1 MIKEEITKP
10 QETSTDPTIMALLD
24 NEQHQKIN
32 AHAQAG
38 VVVDLP
44 MVLMDSLIDV
54 VLDTPAL
61 RDALGLA
68 YRARI
73 QRILTEVDTELAHR
87 ALLVPEA
94 PHIQVPTSPL
104 RMV

>member
-1 MIKEEITKP
+1 
-10 QETSTDPTIMALLD
+10 
-24 NEQHQKIN
+24 
-32 AHAQAG
+32 
-38 VVVDLP
+38 
-44 MVLMDSLIDV
+44 
-54 VLDTPAL
+54 
-61 RDALGLA
+61 
-68 YRARI
+68 